1 LETEKILLTGAG
13 FTHNFGTPLA
23 KGMWSLI
30 FNHEQ
35 VQTNSIVKNLLLKD
49 VDFESAYHSITEGNY
64 EESEKRAIS
73 VAVADAYEK
82 LDSIIKDWI
91 FRTDSLLPVNIYK
104 VQELIDLFSRTNKK
118 GFFFTL
124 NQDLFIER
132 HYYNGQRPTISGV
145 QHRQEWFSSLFRMT
159 LKRSDYCQLPTRDFI
174 EENKNR
180 ILSESNFFYIKLHGS
195 QNWVSSSGS
204 QTIVIGRGK
213 SKRLREE
220 PLLSWYFD
228 IFKDVVLRE
237 NRRML
242 IIGYGFRDNHI
253 NRLISEA
260 VEKHGLKIFV
270 ITPQPIEDFKRNM
283 NMIVYRRKILKG
295 LSGYYPYSLL
305 DMFPADQSIT
315 RCYQDLREQFFGLN

>member
-1 LETEKILLTGAG
+1 
-13 FTHNFGTPLA
+13 
-23 KGMWSLI
+23 MWSLI
-30 FNHEQ
+30 FNHEL
-35 VQTNSIVKNLLLKD
+35 VQKNPRVKNLLLKNI
-49 VDFESAYHSITEGNY
+49 DFESAYHSIIEGNY
-64 EESEKRAIS
+64 EESEKDAIK
-73 VAVADAYEK
+73 VAVVDAYEK

-91 FRTDSLLPVNIYK
+91 FTNNSSHPVNIYK

-132 HYYNGQRPTISGV
+132 HYYNGQRLTIPGV
-145 QHRQEWFSSLFRMT
+145 QHRQEWFSSLFRMP
-159 LKRSDYCQLPTRDFI
+159 LKRSDYCQLPPRDFI
-174 EENKNR
+174 EKSKNR
-180 ILSESNFFYIKLHGS
+180 ILSESDFFYIKLHGS

-204 QTIVIGRGK
+204 QIIVIGRGK

-228 IFKDVVLRE
+228 IFKNVVLRE

-253 NRLISEA
+253 NRVISEA
-260 VEKHGLKIFV
+260 VEKHGLKIFI
-270 ITPQPIEDFKRNM
+270 ITPQPIGDFKKNM
-283 NMIVYRRKILKG
+283 NKSVYRHKIIKG
-295 LSGYYPYSLL
+295 LSGYYPYTLL

-315 RCYQDLREQFFGLN
+315 RFYQDLREQFFGLD